1 MIKIYSQLSSDFM
14 QGIFSKGRSG
24 INPFV
29 KLICCYLL
37 VLLPTWAS
45 AQTVITGTVKDTKGL
60 AAIGATVSEKGIK
73 NSTVTDVSGKFK
85 LTLKGKSGILTVT
98 YIGYKPREVTIGSSN
113 EVSVVL
119 EEDLNKLNEVV
130 VVGYGS
136 VKKSDLTGSVSS
148 VKSDDLILGGTT
160 SNLGQA
166 IQGKAAGV
174 QVQQSSF
181 APGGAISITV
191 RGGNSISTSNAPL
204 YVVDGFI
211 TDNGNLI
218 NPNDIDDIQILKDA
232 SATAIY
238 GSRGGNGV
246 ILITTKKGKTG
257 KVSIDADVS
266 NGTQY
271 LTYKPALLTGQQY
284 TDIQNATAIEDGNPP
299 LFPAGFPVANT
310 NWLKAATRNA
320 TVQNRTVSISSGDK
334 NSKIYV
340 SGNYIKQ
347 VGVLKNTD
355 LERYSARIGAE
366 KTLNENIKLSANFYG
381 ASTNQNQ
388 QSYSGDITAPLF
400 GLLTAQPN
408 IPVYNPDGTYYV
420 YQGKNNALANLL
432 EPTNTSGN
440 KLINGNIALDYQILK
455 NLTYHLGAGS
465 EYNQT
470 IAGQYTPTTLVAG
483 AKNGGL
489 ASEQTYS
496 TFRWLVE
503 NYFTYKYNLKDHAF
517 TLLVGNSNQKDVYQ
531 SLNAGA
537 RGFSTDAFL
546 FYNLG
551 AGSAAYASNGYSAYN
566 SYKEEATLTDY
577 YGRLNYAYKDKI
589 LATFT
594 LRDDASSKFGPN
606 FRHGIFPSGAIA
618 YKLTEEDF
626 IKNLNTFSNLKLR
639 VSYGITGNDRI
650 PNYRYLTT
658 FGNYSTTLDGSAL
671 QVGIEPSLLP
681 NPNLKWESTA
691 QLDVGLDMGFADG
704 RINATIDVYRK
715 KTSDLLLNVP
725 VGQYYGFSTQLLNAG
740 SVENKGIEL
749 SVSSNNIRTKDFSW
763 NTSFNIAYNKQKTL
777 KLADNVAQILTNTA
791 NPSGTVSGR
800 PFTKLVPGVEL
811 GELYGYVYEG
821 VIKTGENYAPQP
833 NSKPGDPKYK
843 DVNGDGKIT
852 PDDQTYLGN
861 SNPHYTAGLGN
872 DFHYKGFDLNIFI
885 QASFGYS
892 LFDMN
897 RLVLESTT
905 GADALNR
912 FVAGKNENTQVPR
925 EGYFLSTYGGYV
937 NSRFVENASFAR
949 LKSVSLGYSFPS
961 SLFQN
966 MKILQG
972 IRIYAE
978 AQNLFTITS
987 YKGTD
992 PEANVHAAAV
1002 SASTQNVGTI
1012 NNLAG
1017 GLDFGSFPAFRTI
1030 TFGIRASIH

>member
-1 MIKIYSQLSSDFM
+1 MIKVYTQFGSGFSESTFLK
-14 QGIFSKGRSG
+14 GRRLCKLFSKM
-24 INPFV
+24 
-29 KLICCYLL
+29 ICCYLL
-37 VLLPTWAS
+37 VLLPVWAS
-45 AQTVITGTVKDTKGL
+45 AQTAINGTVKDNKGVPV
-60 AAIGATVSEKGIK
+60 IGATVTEKGVK
-73 NSTVTDVSGKFK
+73 NNAVTDINGKFK
-85 LTLKGKSGILTVT
+85 LTLKGKSGVLTVT
-98 YIGYKPREVTIGSSN
+98 YVGYKTQDVTIGTSS
-113 EVSVVL
+113 ELSIVL

-130 VVGYGS
+130 VVGYGTQ
-136 VKKSDLTGSVSS
+136 KKSDLTGSVSS

-160 SNLGQA
+160 SSLGQA

-191 RGGNSISTSNAPL
+191 RGGNSINTSNSPL

-271 LTYKPALLTGQQY
+271 LTYKPDLLTGPQY
-284 TDIQNATAIEDGNPP
+284 TAIQNATAVEDGNPP
-299 LFPAGFPVANT
+299 IFPPSFPVTNT
-310 NWLKAATRNA
+310 NWLKAATQNA
-320 TVQNRTVSISSGDK
+320 TVQNRNLSISSGDK

-347 VGVLKNTD
+347 VGVLKNTSM
-355 LERYSARIGAE
+355 ERYSARIGAE

-400 GLLTAQPN
+400 SILTAQPN

-440 KLINGNIALDYQILK
+440 KLINGNIALDYQIIK

-470 IAGQYTPTTLVAG
+470 TAGQYTPRTLTAG
-483 AKNGGL
+483 KANNGI
-489 ASEQTYS
+489 AAEQMYTS
-496 TFRWLVE
+496 FRWLVE
-503 NYFTYKYNLKDHAF
+503 NYFTYKYELKDHAF
-517 TLLVGNSNQKDVYQ
+517 TLLVGNSNQKDVTE

-537 RGFSTDAFL
+537 KGFPTDAFL
-546 FYNLG
+546 FYNLS
-551 AGSAAYASNGYSAYN
+551 AGSLTNGYGSN
-566 SYKEEATLTDY
+566 KDQSKLTDY
-577 YGRLNYAYKDKI
+577 YGRLNYSYKDKL

-594 LRDDASSKFGPN
+594 LRDDASSKFGSN
-606 FRHGIFPSGAIA
+606 FSHGLFPSGAVA
-618 YKLTEEDF
+618 YKFTEDDF
-626 IKNLNTFSNLKLR
+626 IKNLNTFSSLKLR

-650 PNYRYLTT
+650 PNNRYITT
-658 FGNYSTTLDGSAL
+658 FTNYSTVLSDGGPL
-671 QVGIEPSLLP
+671 QVGIEPSILP

-691 QLDVGLDMGFADG
+691 QFDLGLDMGFAND
-704 RINATIDVYRK
+704 RINATIDIYRK
-715 KTSDLLLNVP
+715 KTSDLLINIP
-725 VGQYYGFSTQLLNAG
+725 IGQYWGFSTQLINAG
-740 SVENKGIEL
+740 SIQNQGIEL
-749 SVSSNNIRTKDFSW
+749 SINTSNIRSKDFSW

-777 KLADNVAQILTNTA
+777 KLSNNVKEIVTNTA
-791 NPSGTVSGR
+791 NPSGVVSGQ
-800 PFTKLVPGVEL
+800 PFTKVVPGVEL

-821 VIKTGENYAPQP
+821 VIKTGETYAPQP

-852 PDDQTYLGN
+852 PDGDQTYLGN
-861 SNPHYTAGLGN
+861 SNPHYTAGFGN

-885 QASFGYS
+885 QGAFGYS
-892 LFDMN
+892 LFNMN

-912 FVAGKNENTQVPR
+912 FVAGKNENTDVPR

-937 NSRFVENASFAR
+937 NSRFVESASFAR

-978 AQNLFTITS
+978 AQNLFTVTS

-992 PEANVHAAAV
+992 PEVNVHAAAV
-1002 SASTQNVGTI
+1002 SASTQNVGSI

-1017 GLDFGSFPAFRTI
+1017 GLDFGGFPAFRTI
-1030 TFGIRASIH
+1030 TFGIKASIH